1 MSISTITAGGEQSS
15 IIYGFD
21 GGEQIREL
29 YRAGRG
35 EILERNS
42 TKSNLADRLPEL
54 PLPGTDGLQQPDCGE
69 DIPAFACSDCGHP
82 VYVGRTCA
90 SPSCSRCWASAVK
103 EKATRYAGKLEGY
116 RRKEY
121 ADNADN
127 IDFNHVV
134 ASLPDFVVDSENP
147 VERALSAIKELL
159 RENWNIWSFAAV
171 YHPYRIKIEHRADQ
185 YEHDGEPGEGD
196 MTWADVLD
204 KENPYQYLKYEPH
217 FHLFFA
223 TRRKGFDYLTAEAV
237 EDQSGWLFH
246 RITKAGDSN
255 VSIEDLDDLVHQL
268 TYSLSHA
275 GVNQWHADRD
285 ELTTRMKGQLH
296 QCYIP
301 DDAKEEIQ
309 AAFCKAAPRLL
320 GTYFANLADATCDA
334 DIDPTDADIDPMNEV
349 WEPEPGIAVSS
360 SKPSRQS
367 APISG
372 GESGTGSKTTGAAT
386 GTTATGES
394 KVSDVD
400 LDSVDDV
407 CGGDLV
413 PMYEAKQLLDDPDWC
428 DDALY
433 ADGLH
438 RAVDEWEAINDLD
451 DVDESDVIQRG

>member
-1 MSISTITAGGEQSS
+1 MSVSSISAGDGQSS
-15 IIYGFD
+15 LVYGFD
-21 GGEQIREL
+21 GGDEIREL

-35 EILERNS
+35 EILERES
-42 TKSNLADRLPEL
+42 TKSDLSERLPEL
-54 PLPGTDGLQQPDCGE
+54 PIPGTDGLQQPDCGDE
-69 DIPAFACSDCGHP
+69 IPAFACESCGNP
-82 VYVGRTCA
+82 VYVGRTCG

-103 EKATRYAGKLEGY
+103 QKATRYAGKLEGY

-121 ADNADN
+121 ANNADN

-134 ASLPDFVVDSENP
+134 ASLPDFVVESDQP

-159 RENWNIWSFAAV
+159 RENWNVWSFAAV
-171 YHPYRIKIEHRADQ
+171 FHPYRIKVEHRADQ

-246 RITKAGDSN
+246 RITKSGDSN

-285 ELTTRMKGQLH
+285 ELTTRLKGQLH
-296 QCYIP
+296 QCYVP
-301 DDAKEEIQ
+301 DDAKEEIR
-309 AAFCKAAPRLL
+309 ASFCKAAPRLL
-320 GTYFANLADATCDA
+320 GTHFANLSEATCDA
-334 DIDPTDADIDPMNEV
+334 DLDPTDDDTDPINEV
-349 WEPEPGIAVSS
+349 WEPGIAVSP
-360 SKPSRQS
+360 SKPSRRS

-372 GESGTGSKTTGAAT
+372 GSRSDSNATGSAT
-386 GTTATGES
+386 ATAATGES
-394 KVSDVD
+394 KVSSVD
-400 LDSVDDV
+400 LDTVSDV

-413 PMYEAKQLLDDPDWC
+413 PMYEAKQLLNDPEWC
-428 DDALY
+428 EDALY
-433 ADGLH
+433 ADGLR
-438 RAVDEWEAINDLD
+438 RAVDEWEEINDLD
-451 DVDESDVIQRG
+451 DVAEDGVIRRG